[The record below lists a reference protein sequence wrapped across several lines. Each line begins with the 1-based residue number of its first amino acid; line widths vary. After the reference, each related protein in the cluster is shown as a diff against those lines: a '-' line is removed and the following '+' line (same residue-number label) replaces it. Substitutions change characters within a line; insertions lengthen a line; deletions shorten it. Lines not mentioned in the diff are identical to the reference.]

1 MLESLRSVEHFLDEN
16 ADKLASVVNTGARQR
31 LTAAITDLSAHASE
45 QTGSNLAAQ
54 GATQKKEA
62 LRLALLRDHMAPIA
76 RIAAADIPNLP
87 ELSPLRMPRGKP
99 TAEKLASFAYGM
111 GAAAAP
117 FADTFTKAG
126 LAGDFVAQLSAAADA
141 VVGVVANRTTSRGKR
156 RGATDGLKARLTE
169 GRQVVH
175 ILDALVK
182 SALKDDPALLGNWN
196 LVKRVTKSSPGRP
209 AAATSSTTSTK
220 PEDTTGVTHPPTTP
234 PSPTAP
240 PIPHLAQSQSETA
253 PAPTPAAPVEII
265 PATPA
270 AG

>member
-16 ADKLASVVNTGARQR
+16 ADKLANVVNTGARQR

-99 TAEKLASFAYGM
+99 TAEKLASYAYGM

-117 FADTFTKAG
+117 YTDTFTKAG
-126 LAGDFVAQLSAAADA
+126 LAADFVAQLSAAADA

-169 GRQVVH
+169 GRKVVH

-209 AAATSSTTSTK
+209 GGSSNT
-220 PEDTTGVTHPPTTP
+220 PPTTP
-234 PSPTAP
+234 PQTDSPP
-240 PIPHLAQSQSETA
+240 PPLADGPPVHPSTS
-253 PAPTPAAPVEII
+253 PPTP
-265 PATPA
+265 PA

>member
-1 MLESLRSVEHFLDEN
+1 
-16 ADKLASVVNTGARQR
+16 
-31 LTAAITDLSAHASE
+31 
-45 QTGSNLAAQ
+45 
-54 GATQKKEA
+54 
-62 LRLALLRDHMAPIA
+62 
-76 RIAAADIPNLP
+76 
-87 ELSPLRMPRGKP
+87 
-99 TAEKLASFAYGM
+99 M

-117 FADTFTKAG
+117 YTDTFTKAG
-126 LAGDFVAQLSAAADA
+126 LAADFVAQLSAAADA

-169 GRQVVH
+169 GRKVVH
-175 ILDALVK
+175 ILDALVR

-209 AAATSSTTSTK
+209 AAAAPSNAPPTSTK
-220 PEDTTGVTHPPTTP
+220 PEDTTVVTHPPTP

-240 PIPHLAQSQSETA
+240 PPHLAENP
-253 PAPTPAAPVEII
+253 PAATPAIPVEII

>member
-1 MLESLRSVEHFLDEN
+1 MLESLRSVEQFLDEN
-16 ADKLASVVNTGARQR
+16 ADTLANVVNTGARQR

-62 LRLALLRDHMAPIA
+62 LRRSLLRDHMAPLA

-99 TAEKLASFAYGM
+99 TAEKLASYAYGM

-117 FADTFTKAG
+117 FTDTFTKAG
-126 LAGDFVAQLSAAADA
+126 LAADFVAQLNTAADA

-169 GRQVVH
+169 GRKVVH

-182 SALKDDPALLGNWN
+182 SALKDNLALLGNWN
-196 LVKRVTKSSPGRP
+196 LVKRVTKSAPGRP
-209 AAATSSTTSTK
+209 AGSPNASSVSPK
-220 PEDTTGVTHPPTTP
+220 PEGTTAVTHQPA
-234 PSPTAP
+234 PSP
-240 PIPHLAQSQSETA
+240 TA
-253 PAPTPAAPVEII
+253 PAPTPLAETPPPAPAPPFALPVET
-265 PATPA
+265 PTPA

>member
-16 ADKLASVVNTGARQR
+16 ADKLANVVNTGARQR

-117 FADTFTKAG
+117 YADTFTKAG
-126 LAGDFVAQLSAAADA
+126 LGADFVAQLSAAADA

-169 GRQVVH
+169 GRKVVH
-175 ILDALVK
+175 ILDALVR

-196 LVKRVTKSSPGRP
+196 LVKRVTKSSHGRP
-209 AAATSSTTSTK
+209 AAATSSTTSSTSTK
-220 PEDTTGVTHPPTTP
+220 PEGTTAVTHTPT

-240 PIPHLAQSQSETA
+240 SLPHLAENP
-253 PAPTPAAPVEII
+253 PAATPAVPVEII

>member
-1 MLESLRSVEHFLDEN
+1 
-16 ADKLASVVNTGARQR
+16 
-31 LTAAITDLSAHASE
+31 
-45 QTGSNLAAQ
+45 
-54 GATQKKEA
+54 
-62 LRLALLRDHMAPIA
+62 MAPIA

-99 TAEKLASFAYGM
+99 TAEKLASLAYGM

-126 LAGDFVAQLSAAADA
+126 LGADFVAQLSAAADA

-209 AAATSSTTSTK
+209 AAATPTPPATT
-220 PEDTTGVTHPPTTP
+220 PTTP
-234 PSPTAP
+234 A
-240 PIPHLAQSQSETA
+240 A
-253 PAPTPAAPVEII
+253 TPAVPVEII

-270 AG
+270 GG